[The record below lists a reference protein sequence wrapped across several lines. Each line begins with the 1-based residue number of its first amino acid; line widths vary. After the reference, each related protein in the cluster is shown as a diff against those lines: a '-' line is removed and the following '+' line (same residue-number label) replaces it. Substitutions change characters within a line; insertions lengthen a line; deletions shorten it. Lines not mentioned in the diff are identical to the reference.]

1 MRGILTRGRLLITA
15 GVIGVFT
22 TAAAA
27 ADKSLED
34 RVKAL
39 EQKAGGAAASESEH
53 KGLRDRIAGLEKEV
67 LSTKDAL
74 AERVGLDVHGFVAAS
89 YNYNFNSPD
98 SRQNSLR
105 PFDKDTNTFNFDQGN
120 LLISRNKE
128 DENLGFVLN
137 LDFGKVAENIGGRWS
152 NAETSTEMTNSF
164 EVREA
169 YLTYKIPVFNGINLK
184 AGRFTTLLGAEIIE
198 NWDNHNYNISRSYS
212 FGFGVPYTNTG
223 ILANIPL
230 TDMLSLDLAF
240 VNGFDNVV
248 DNNDGKSVMAGLGFT
263 PSEMFSIYAA
273 TIYGPEQDNRGG
285 SKRSNTTVVATFQP
299 MDMLT
304 FVAEGTYGNETK
316 VIGENLNKDADW
328 YATAWYVNV
337 APTDD
342 LSVALRAEVFDD
354 PDGIRGIDATVWE
367 LTPTVTYKLSEGLLV
382 RAEYRHDEADKPVF
396 EKEDRTARSQ
406 DTVAVQMIYSF

>member
-1 MRGILTRGRLLITA
+1 MIG
-15 GVIGVFT
+15 GVATTGVAAET
-22 TAAAA
+22 T
-27 ADKSLED
+27 LED

-39 EQKAGGAAASESEH
+39 EKKAGVTATTEAEH
-53 KGLRDRIAGLEKEV
+53 KGLRERISGLEKEV

-74 AERVGLDVHGFVAAS
+74 AERIGIDVHGFVAAS

-98 SRQNSLR
+98 TRQNSFR
-105 PFDKDTNTFNFDQGN
+105 PFDKDTSTFTFDQGN

-152 NAETSTEMTNSF
+152 NAESSTEMTNSF

-169 YLTYKIPVFNGINLK
+169 YVTYKVPVFNGINLK

-198 NWDNHNYNISRSYS
+198 NWDSHNYNYSRSYS
-212 FGFGVPYTNTG
+212 FGYGVPYTNTG
-223 ILANIPL
+223 ILANIPI
-230 TDMLSLDLAF
+230 TDMITLDLAF
-240 VNGFDNVV
+240 VNGFDNVI

-299 MDMLT
+299 LDMLT
-304 FVAEGTYGNETK
+304 FVAEGTYGHETK
-316 VIGENLNKDADW
+316 VVGENLDKSGEW

-337 APTDD
+337 AATDD
-342 LSVALRAEVFDD
+342 LSMALRAEVFDD
-354 PDGIRGIDATVWE
+354 PDALRGLDATVWE
-367 LTPTVTYKLSEGLLV
+367 LTPTVSYKLSEGLLV
-382 RAEYRHDEADKPVF
+382 RAEYRHDNADKKIF
-396 EKEDRTARSQ
+396 EKEDRTASSQ
-406 DTVAVQMIYSF
+406 NTVALQMIYSF